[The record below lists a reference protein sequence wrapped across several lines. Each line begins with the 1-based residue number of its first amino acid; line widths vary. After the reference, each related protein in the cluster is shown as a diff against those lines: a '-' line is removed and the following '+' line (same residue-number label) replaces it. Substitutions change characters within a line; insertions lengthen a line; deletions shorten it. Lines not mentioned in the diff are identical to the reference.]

1 MEVVLKKS
9 KQKNKKYAVVVD
21 KKTINFGAEGYED
34 YTTHKDEHRKERY
47 EKRHKPTENW
57 NKSGI
62 ETPGFW
68 AKHIL
73 WNKSTL
79 GDSIKDTGKKFGI
92 NIINKIS
99 QKK

>member
-9 KQKNKKYAVVVD
+9 KQKNKKYAVVMD
-21 KKTINFGAEGYED
+21 GKTINFGAEGYED
-34 YTTHKDEHRKERY
+34 FTTHQDENRKDRY

-57 NKSGI
+57 TKSGI

-73 WNKSTL
+73 WNKRTL
-79 GDSIKDTGKKFGI
+79 GSSIEDTGKKFGLK
-92 NIINKIS
+92 IINKS